1 MRGVG
6 VVGPRPLHWASFKGA
21 QEVVR
26 MLLEHSADAEAKDAV
41 GDTALQ
47 KAAENGYDESR
58 EITARSWSQVVDFF
72 LFTRC
77 KAVCA

>member
-26 MLLEHSADAEAKDAV
+26 MLLEHGADVEAKHCV

-47 KAAENGYDESR
+47 KAAVNGYAEVVKLPQDHGAKPSSR
-58 EITARSWSQVVDFF
+58 F
-72 LFTRC
+72 LL
-77 KAVCA
+77 VHSL